1 MNYLI
6 FLFPHYLF
14 RRNFYEQCIGLTRQL
29 TPSPVTD
36 LSADTLTCSAEQRVW
51 SLGKII
57 CWNVFL
63 SFSFFSQLLITVLTC
78 EGKQWVTLCAA
89 VCEDTDQEDAFA
101 LTSTSELFSIT
112 NVQRIQHDRLPPSS
126 VLCPHLP
133 GKKQKQSTHLVN
145 SAFSSVPDGDS
156 KHNDGSSQ
164 RVQV

>member
-1 MNYLI
+1 MHWTHKAINSLPCHGSLCRYTDMLCRTKGLI
-6 FLFPHYLF
+6 FG
-14 RRNFYEQCIGLTRQL
+14 E
-29 TPSPVTD
+29 
-36 LSADTLTCSAEQRVW
+36 
-51 SLGKII
+51 II

-89 VCEDTDQEDAFA
+89 VCEDADQEDAFA

-126 VLCPHLP
+126 VLCPRLP

-145 SAFSSVPDGDS
+145 SAFSSVPDGDT